1 MIIIITVNNFK
12 EKFVRA
18 KFKRELAIQIPC
30 YSEGLVIYFYDN
42 Y

>member
-1 MIIIITVNNFK
+1 MHDTRLTINCYCKIHNHLGFQV
-12 EKFVRA
+12 
-18 KFKRELAIQIPC
+18 PC